1 MKQFFLFYYWVPQRF
16 KKTYRSLSSILTH
29 KTNSESEILLIN
41 SSRNS
46 SLQQISNNQGKVTFR
61 GILLLMDTKLFWW
74 NRCICRSKSGLLCA
88 FESSVKCNFGLCTEK
103 SNELNE
109 VVITKAQLQ
118 KLIVGCWGFF
128 WTKGSRNSRNP

>member
-1 MKQFFLFYYWVPQRF
+1 VPQHLLSL
-16 KKTYRSLSSILTH
+16 KKTYRSLSSILIH

-61 GILLLMDTKLFWW
+61 GIPALDGYQVVLMEPFAGQKIRF
-74 NRCICRSKSGLLCA
+74 IIVRSNQ
-88 FESSVKCNFGLCTEK
+88 VKCNFGFSTEK

-109 VVITKAQLQ
+109 VVITKGATA
-118 KLIVGCWGFF
+118 KLIVGMLRFL
-128 WTKGSRNSRNP
+128 

>member
-1 MKQFFLFYYWVPQRF
+1 VPQHLLSL
-16 KKTYRSLSSILTH
+16 KKTYRSLSSILIH

-61 GILLLMDTKLFWW
+61 GIPALDGYQVVLMEPLYLPVKIRF
-74 NRCICRSKSGLLCA
+74 IECA
-88 FESSVKCNFGLCTEK
+88 FESSVKCNFGFSTEK

-109 VVITKAQLQ
+109 VVITKGATA
-118 KLIVGCWGFF
+118 KLIDGCEVL
-128 WTKGSRNSRNP
+128 N